1 MPTPAITLPIW
12 EPDVANSIVI
22 PTKIRTRL
30 MTLKF
35 KARLP
40 DRSWPAW
47 SPSLAVP
54 VASSEFLTD
63 PSAVLKARVQLI
75 IGALLFSTGGV
86 AIKAATL
93 TGWQV
98 SCFRSLLGGLV
109 ILALIPR
116 ARQGWTWRS
125 LVVAV
130 PFAATFTCFTLSNK
144 LTTAANAMFLQETA
158 PFYVLLLGPLL
169 LGERIVR
176 RDLAFMA
183 ALVAGLV
190 LILGFD
196 GEPLDT
202 APNPRLGNLL
212 GACTGIAWALTLT
225 GLRWLASRPGPG
237 RDQPETAVVAG
248 CFLAAAVAGLFSFPL
263 DDTSG
268 LDWLAIAYLG
278 VFQIGLAY
286 YFVTQSMRQL
296 PVIETSLLL
305 LVEPAFTP
313 LWAWLLLAENP
324 GALAMLGGA
333 VIILAIGFYS
343 LLRAPTAS

>member
-1 MPTPAITLPIW
+1 M
-12 EPDVANSIVI
+12 
-22 PTKIRTRL
+22 
-30 MTLKF
+30 
-35 KARLP
+35 
-40 DRSWPAW
+40 
-47 SPSLAVP
+47 
-54 VASSEFLTD
+54 
-63 PSAVLKARVQLI
+63 LKARVQLI
-75 IGALLFSTGGV
+75 FGALLFSTGGV

-109 ILALIPR
+109 ILLLIPR

-130 PFAATFTCFTLSNK
+130 PFAATFTFFTLSNK

-169 LGERIVR
+169 LGERIVK

-190 LILGFD
+190 LILGS
-196 GEPLDT
+196 GAEPLDT

-212 GACTGIAWALTLT
+212 GAFTGIAWALTLT
-225 GLRWLASRPGPG
+225 GLRWLASRSESG

-248 CFLAAAVAGLFSFPL
+248 CFLAAAVAGFFVFPL
-263 DDTSG
+263 GETSG
-268 LDWLAIAYLG
+268 IDWLVIAYLG

-286 YFVTQSMRQL
+286 YLVTRSMRRL

-313 LWAWLLLAENP
+313 LWAWLILAENP
-324 GALAMLGGA
+324 GTPAMLGGA
-333 VIILAIGFYS
+333 VIILVIGIYS

>member
-1 MPTPAITLPIW
+1 M
-12 EPDVANSIVI
+12 
-22 PTKIRTRL
+22 
-30 MTLKF
+30 
-35 KARLP
+35 
-40 DRSWPAW
+40 
-47 SPSLAVP
+47 
-54 VASSEFLTD
+54 
-63 PSAVLKARVQLI
+63 LKARVQLI
-75 IGALLFSTGGV
+75 LGALLFSTGGV

-109 ILALIPR
+109 ILLLIPR

-130 PFAATFTCFTLSNK
+130 PFAATFTFFTLSNK

-158 PFYVLLLGPLL
+158 PFYLLLLGPLL

-176 RDLAFMA
+176 RDLVFMA
-183 ALVAGLV
+183 ALVTGLV
-190 LILGFD
+190 LILGSG

-212 GACTGIAWALTLT
+212 GACTGVAWALTLT
-225 GLRWLASRPGPG
+225 GLRWLASRSGSR

-248 CFLAAAVAGLFSFPL
+248 CLLAAAVAGFFVLPL
-263 DDTSG
+263 GETSSP
-268 LDWLAIAYLG
+268 DWFVIAYLG

-286 YFVTQSMRQL
+286 FFVTQSMRRL

-313 LWAWLLLAENP
+313 VWAWLILSESPA
-324 GALAMLGGA
+324 ALAMLGGA
-333 VIILAIGFYS
+333 VIVLAIGVHS
-343 LLRAPTAS
+343 LRREPTAI

>member
-1 MPTPAITLPIW
+1 M
-12 EPDVANSIVI
+12 
-22 PTKIRTRL
+22 
-30 MTLKF
+30 
-35 KARLP
+35 
-40 DRSWPAW
+40 
-47 SPSLAVP
+47 
-54 VASSEFLTD
+54 
-63 PSAVLKARVQLI
+63 LKARVQLI

-98 SCFRSLLGGLV
+98 SCFRSLLGGFV
-109 ILALIPR
+109 ILLVIPR
-116 ARQGWTWRS
+116 ARQGLTWRS

-130 PFAATFTCFTLSNK
+130 PFAATFTLFTLANK

-190 LILGFD
+190 LILGSVR
-196 GEPLDT
+196 EPLDT
-202 APNPRLGNLL
+202 APNPQLGNLL
-212 GACTGIAWALTLT
+212 GALTGVAWALTLT
-225 GLRWLASRPGPG
+225 GLRWLASRTGSG

-248 CFLAAAVAGLFSFPL
+248 CLLAAAAAGFFALPL
-263 DDTSG
+263 GSTSS
-268 LDWLAIAYLG
+268 LDWLVIAYLG

-286 YFVTQSMRQL
+286 FFVTRSMRRL
-296 PVIETSLLL
+296 PVIEVSLLL

-313 LWAWLLLAENP
+313 VWAWLVLAENP
-324 GALAMLGGA
+324 GTPAILGGA
-333 VIILAIGFYS
+333 VIILAIGLYS
-343 LLRAPTAS
+343 LLRGPETA

>member
-1 MPTPAITLPIW
+1 M
-12 EPDVANSIVI
+12 
-22 PTKIRTRL
+22 
-30 MTLKF
+30 
-35 KARLP
+35 
-40 DRSWPAW
+40 
-47 SPSLAVP
+47 
-54 VASSEFLTD
+54 
-63 PSAVLKARVQLI
+63 LKARVQLI
-75 IGALLFSTGGV
+75 FGALLFSTGGV

-109 ILALIPR
+109 IVLLIPR

-130 PFAATFTCFTLSNK
+130 PFATTFTLFTLANK

-176 RDLAFMA
+176 RDVAFMA

-190 LILGFD
+190 LILASG

-212 GACTGIAWALTLT
+212 GACTGVAWALTLT
-225 GLRWLASRPGPG
+225 GLRWLASRSGSG
-237 RDQPETAVVAG
+237 SDQPETAVVAG
-248 CFLAAAVAGLFSFPL
+248 CFLAAAAAGLFIFPL
-263 DDTSG
+263 GNTSS
-268 LDWLAIAYLG
+268 LDWLVVAYLG

-286 YFVTQSMRQL
+286 FFVTQSMRRL

-305 LVEPAFTP
+305 LAEPAFAP
-313 LWAWLLLAENP
+313 LWAWLLLAEIP
-324 GALAMLGGA
+324 GALAILGGT
-333 VIILAIGFYS
+333 VIVLAIGVHS
-343 LLRAPTAS
+343 LRRRPAAT

>member
-1 MPTPAITLPIW
+1 M
-12 EPDVANSIVI
+12 
-22 PTKIRTRL
+22 
-30 MTLKF
+30 
-35 KARLP
+35 
-40 DRSWPAW
+40 
-47 SPSLAVP
+47 
-54 VASSEFLTD
+54 
-63 PSAVLKARVQLI
+63 LKARVQLI
-75 IGALLFSTGGV
+75 FGALLFSTGGV

-109 ILALIPR
+109 ILLLIPR

-130 PFAATFTCFTLSNK
+130 PFAATFTFFTLSNK

-169 LGERIVR
+169 LGERIVK

-190 LILGFD
+190 LILGS
-196 GEPLDT
+196 GAEPLET

-212 GACTGIAWALTLT
+212 GAFTGISWALTLT
-225 GLRWLASRPGPG
+225 GLRWLASRSASG

-248 CFLAAAVAGLFSFPL
+248 CFLAAAVAAFFVFPL
-263 DDTSG
+263 GETSSI
-268 LDWLAIAYLG
+268 DWFVIAYLG
-278 VFQIGLAY
+278 IFQIGLAY
-286 YFVTQSMRQL
+286 FFVTQSMRRL

-313 LWAWLLLAENP
+313 VWAWLLLAESP
-324 GALAMLGGA
+324 AVLAMFGGA
-333 VIILAIGFYS
+333 VIILAIGIYS
-343 LLRAPTAS
+343 LRREPSAI

>member
-1 MPTPAITLPIW
+1 M
-12 EPDVANSIVI
+12 
-22 PTKIRTRL
+22 
-30 MTLKF
+30 
-35 KARLP
+35 
-40 DRSWPAW
+40 
-47 SPSLAVP
+47 
-54 VASSEFLTD
+54 
-63 PSAVLKARVQLI
+63 
-75 IGALLFSTGGV
+75 

-109 ILALIPR
+109 ILLLIPR

-125 LVVAV
+125 LAVAV
-130 PFAATFTCFTLSNK
+130 PFATTFTLFTLANK

-190 LILGFD
+190 LILGFG

-212 GACTGIAWALTLT
+212 GALTGVAWALTLT
-225 GLRWLASRPGPG
+225 GLRWLASRSGSG

-248 CFLAAAVAGLFSFPL
+248 CFLAAAAAGIFTFPL
-263 DDTSG
+263 GDTSS
-268 LDWLAIAYLG
+268 LDWLVIAYMG

-286 YFVTQSMRQL
+286 FFVTQSMRRL

-305 LVEPAFTP
+305 LVEPAFAP
-313 LWAWLLLAENP
+313 VWAWLLLAENP
-324 GALAMLGGA
+324 GDLAILGGA
-333 VIILAIGFYS
+333 VIVLAIGVRS
-343 LLRAPTAS
+343 LRRGSAAT

>member
-1 MPTPAITLPIW
+1 M
-12 EPDVANSIVI
+12 
-22 PTKIRTRL
+22 
-30 MTLKF
+30 
-35 KARLP
+35 
-40 DRSWPAW
+40 
-47 SPSLAVP
+47 
-54 VASSEFLTD
+54 
-63 PSAVLKARVQLI
+63 LKARVQLI

-130 PFAATFTCFTLSNK
+130 PFAATFTLFTLANK

-183 ALVAGLV
+183 ALVAGLA
-190 LILGFD
+190 LILGSVR
-196 GEPLDT
+196 EPLDT
-202 APNPRLGNLL
+202 APNPQLGNLL
-212 GACTGIAWALTLT
+212 GACTGVAWALTLT
-225 GLRWLASRPGPG
+225 GLRWLASRPGSG

-248 CFLAAAVAGLFSFPL
+248 CFLAAAVAGFFVFPL
-263 DDTSG
+263 GNASS
-268 LDWLAIAYLG
+268 LDWLVIAYLG
-278 VFQIGLAY
+278 IFQIGLAY
-286 YFVTQSMRQL
+286 FFVTQSMRQL

-313 LWAWLLLAENP
+313 VWAWLLLAENP
-324 GALAMLGGA
+324 GALAITGGA
-333 VIILAIGFYS
+333 VIILATGIYT
-343 LLRAPTAS
+343 LRTRGDFK

>member
-1 MPTPAITLPIW
+1 M
-12 EPDVANSIVI
+12 
-22 PTKIRTRL
+22 
-30 MTLKF
+30 
-35 KARLP
+35 
-40 DRSWPAW
+40 
-47 SPSLAVP
+47 
-54 VASSEFLTD
+54 
-63 PSAVLKARVQLI
+63 LKARVQLI
-75 IGALLFSTGGV
+75 FGALLFSTGGV

-109 ILALIPR
+109 ILLLIPR

-130 PFAATFTCFTLSNK
+130 PFATTFTLFTLANK

-190 LILGFD
+190 LILASG

-212 GACTGIAWALTLT
+212 GACTGISWALTLT
-225 GLRWLASRPGPG
+225 GLRWLASRSRSG
-237 RDQPETAVVAG
+237 RDQPETAVATG
-248 CFLAAAVAGLFSFPL
+248 CFLAAAAAAFFVFPL
-263 DDTSG
+263 ANTSS
-268 LDWLAIAYLG
+268 LDWLAVSYLG

-286 YFVTQSMRQL
+286 FFVTQSMRRL

-305 LVEPAFTP
+305 LAEPAFAP
-313 LWAWLLLAENP
+313 LWAWLFLSEVP
-324 GALAMLGGA
+324 GAMAILGGT
-333 VIILAIGFYS
+333 VIVLAIGVHS
-343 LLRAPTAS
+343 LRRRPAAT